1 MKYYYI
7 EHLNIL
13 AKGEPFATNYI
24 LKDGEWVEDVEC
36 IVSDR
41 LIGYDPYEEDPAY
54 RIGNRE
60 VMSEIKEI
68 SEDEF
73 KKLLA
78 TQSSYKSENL

>member
-24 LKDGEWVEDVEC
+24 LKDGEWVEDVEG

-54 RIGNRE
+54 KIGNRE
-60 VMSEIKEI
+60 VMAEIKEL
-68 SEDEF
+68 SEQEF
-73 KKLLA
+73 RTLLA
-78 TQSSYKSENL
+78 TLSFD